1 MRVPVHLI
9 IGAAIAVTLQ
19 WLFFGRIQLWGT
31 MPDVVLLFVL
41 WTAVRY
47 GRIHGALTGFFAG
60 FMLDAIYGLWG
71 IHMFVKTL
79 IGFLVGLLNVINN
92 EVFERSVRRIVEV
105 TLIVSLAQNGLMTF
119 FLTIQDA
126 GAAQYLVWQ
135 LFIGST
141 LYTTFVAFLIANF
154 WRR

>member
-1 MRVPVHLI
+1 MRVAVHLF
-9 IGAAIAVTLQ
+9 IGGTIAVALQ
-19 WLFFGRIQLWGT
+19 WLFFGRIGLWGT
-31 MPDVVLLFVL
+31 TPDVVLLFVL

-47 GRIHGALTGFFAG
+47 GRIYGALTGFFAG

-79 IGFLVGLLNVINN
+79 IGFLIGLLNVINN

-105 TLIVSLAQNGLMTF
+105 TLIVSLAQNGLMTLF
-119 FLTIQDA
+119 ITIQQA
-126 GAAQYLVWQ
+126 GEAQYLVWQ
-135 LFIGST
+135 LFLGCT
-141 LYTTFVAFLIANF
+141 LYTTVVAFVIATF